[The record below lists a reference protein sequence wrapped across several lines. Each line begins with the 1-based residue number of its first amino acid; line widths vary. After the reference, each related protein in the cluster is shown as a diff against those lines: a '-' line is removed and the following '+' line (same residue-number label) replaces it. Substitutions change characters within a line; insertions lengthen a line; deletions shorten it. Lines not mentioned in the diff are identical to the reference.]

1 MTNASVHLCKI
12 LIYNIILVT
21 SNILFAPVLV
31 QDKNLLN
38 SDTST
43 LHGIDISKATV
54 SDKYLTALN
63 AYTAKTWDQ
72 SQHRATQVTFNFSRI
87 SLCSV
92 MTQPLVT
99 HCSVYL
105 CTCVSSVSVLPLLQ
119 CLDDGWVVWQYL
131 HKNICRQS
139 YRRLFQELDW
149 KCALW
154 GRKYVF
160 VSIQYGPYSRTTS
173 LLLLSLVWIWIF
185 MTFFMFCSCI
195 LSKSCWWQISAAA
208 QSWTVFCLL

>member
-1 MTNASVHLCKI
+1 M
-12 LIYNIILVT
+12 
-21 SNILFAPVLV
+21 

-38 SDTST
+38 SDTRT
-43 LHGIDISKATV
+43 LHEIDISKATV

-105 CTCVSSVSVLPLLQ
+105 CTCVSSVSVLPLLH

-139 YRRLFQELDW
+139 YGRLSSNWIENVHFKEEIMFL
-149 KCALW
+149 
-154 GRKYVF
+154 F
-160 VSIQYGPYSRTTS
+160 QYGPYSRTTS

-185 MTFFMFCSCI
+185 MTFFMFLFLYFVQI
-195 LSKSCWWQISAAA
+195 LLMANLGSSTEVNCVLFVVILLLHVIWVDYITIIFPWKSPWPWCQ
-208 QSWTVFCLL
+208 V

>member
-12 LIYNIILVT
+12 LTYNIILVT
-21 SNILFAPVLV
+21 SNILYATVLLLY
-31 QDKNLLN
+31 KNLLN
-38 SDTST
+38 SETST
-43 LHGIDISKATV
+43 LHEIDISKATV

-105 CTCVSSVSVLPLLQ
+105 CTCVSSVSVLPLLH

-139 YRRLFQELDW
+139 YIHTGDFPVIGLKMCTW
-149 KCALW
+149 
-154 GRKYVF
+154 RKKICYCF
-160 VSIQYGPYSRTTS
+160 NSIWS
-173 LLLLSLVWIWIF
+173 LL
-185 MTFFMFCSCI
+185 
-195 LSKSCWWQISAAA
+195 
-208 QSWTVFCLL
+208 

>member
-21 SNILFAPVLV
+21 SNILYATVLLLY
-31 QDKNLLN
+31 KNLLN
-38 SDTST
+38 SETST
-43 LHGIDISKATV
+43 LHEIDISKATV

-105 CTCVSSVSVLPLLQ
+105 CTCVSSVSVLPLLH

-139 YRRLFQELDW
+139 YKRLSRNWIENVHFEEEIMFL
-149 KCALW
+149 
-154 GRKYVF
+154 F
-160 VSIQYGPYSRTTS
+160 QYGPYSRTTS

-185 MTFFMFCSCI
+185 MTFFMF
-195 LSKSCWWQISAAA
+195 LFLYFVQI
-208 QSWTVFCLL
+208 